1 MKHPIDELMQD
12 HRLIERVLD
21 AIEAADSP
29 QPLAFYEKVLDFIT
43 HYADEHHH
51 DKEEGKLF
59 PALIDQGMPSAGGPI
74 GCMLVEH
81 QDARMHTQRIREAVA
96 EGNTEAAARAGG
108 DYVALLRAHIA
119 KEDNILYK
127 MALEI
132 LSSEAFDQMARDFE
146 SVESRAPCRDRYQKL
161 ADEIASSAR

>member
-29 QPLAFYEKVLDFIT
+29 RPLAFYEKVLDFIT

-59 PALIDQGMPSAGGPI
+59 PALVAHGMLSAGGPI
-74 GCMLVEH
+74 GCMLHEH
-81 QDARMHTQRIREAVA
+81 EDARAHTQRIREAVA
-96 EGNTEAAARAGG
+96 EGDPAAAARAAG
-108 DYVALLRAHIA
+108 DYAILLRDHIA
-119 KEDNILYK
+119 KEDNVLYE
-127 MALEI
+127 MALKI
-132 LSSEAFDQMARDFE
+132 LPSQVFDQMAEDFE
-146 SVESRAPCRDRYQKL
+146 AVESTAPCRDRYQKL
-161 ADEIASSAR
+161 VDEIA